1 MRVNARPL
9 LLRLDKESDP
19 LAIPSFPSHNR
30 RRMDA
35 KRSNETSP
43 TAPLLLPMPEK
54 TQHYLQSLASDVH
67 QTYFVKYPPLP
78 VRWGQQI
85 TRKRRRSIRLGSYN
99 HQTTEIRIHPLLN
112 SPEIPTFF
120 IQSVIYHEYLHHVLG
135 ASHNRRFHK
144 EERKFRYF
152 RESKEWIRR
161 HLWLLL
167 GTKRVRP
174 IVMPPPKALPPQM
187 ALF

>member
-1 MRVNARPL
+1 METRPL
-9 LLRLDKESDP
+9 P
-19 LAIPSFPSHNR
+19 LGNADHR
-30 RRMDA
+30 H
-35 KRSNETSP
+35 
-43 TAPLLLPMPEK
+43 L
-54 TQHYLQSLASDVH
+54 YLTSLAAEVH
-67 QTYFVKYPPLP
+67 RTYFYKYPPLP

-85 TRKRRRSIRLGSYN
+85 TRKKRRSIRLGSYN
-99 HQTTEIRIHPLLN
+99 HATTEIRIHPLLN
-112 SPEIPTFF
+112 KPDIPAFF
-120 IQSVIYHEYLHHVLG
+120 IQSVIFHEYLHHVLG

-144 EERKFRYF
+144 EERKFRYY

>member
-1 MRVNARPL
+1 METRPL
-9 LLRLDKESDP
+9 P
-19 LAIPSFPSHNR
+19 LGIADHR
-30 RRMDA
+30 
-35 KRSNETSP
+35 
-43 TAPLLLPMPEK
+43 
-54 TQHYLQSLASDVH
+54 HYYLASLAAEVH
-67 QTYFVKYPPLP
+67 RTYFYKYPPLP

-85 TRKRRRSIRLGSYN
+85 NRKKRRSIRLGSYN
-99 HQTTEIRIHPLLN
+99 HVTTEIRIHPLLD
-112 SPEIPTFF
+112 STEIPAFF

-167 GTKRVRP
+167 GIKRNRSV
-174 IVMPPPKALPPQM
+174 VMPPPPTLPPQM